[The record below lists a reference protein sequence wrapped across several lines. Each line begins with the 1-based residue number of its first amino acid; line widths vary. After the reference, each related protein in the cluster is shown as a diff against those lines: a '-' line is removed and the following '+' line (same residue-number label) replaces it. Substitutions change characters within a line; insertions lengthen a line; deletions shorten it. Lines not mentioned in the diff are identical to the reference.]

1 MHDLRSPLTIKA
13 YVDLIK
19 LEAGELEPEL
29 VESVDAAGAAVVA
42 MSEMV
47 SDLLDVSRLEVG
59 AMPLAVDSALGKGS
73 TFWFTLPRGSG
84 WRES

>member
-1 MHDLRSPLTIKA
+1 
-13 YVDLIK
+13 
-19 LEAGELEPEL
+19 
-29 VESVDAAGAAVVA
+29 